1 MGQHGPWRKG
11 ERAALGA
18 ARLPPFPSPIR
29 TRRSGAPPL
38 SLSPPWS
45 NPSPTRIGGG
55 NPTPRGSRT
64 LLAHQTWPASPSP
77 LDPLYTGAGGTPK
90 TYKLI
95 YGSFLSRV
103 RCPLPPNSTSII
115 SLKCLGEAL
124 RR

>member
-18 ARLPPFPSPIR
+18 ARLPPSLVLLGLGEVGR
-29 TRRSGAPPL
+29 PL
-38 SLSPPWS
+38 SLSLPLGA
-45 NPSPTRIGGG
+45 ILVQLGLGGG
-55 NPTPRGSRT
+55 HPTPRGSRT
-64 LLAHQTWPASPSP
+64 LLAHQTGPASPSP

-90 TYKLI
+90 THKLI

-115 SLKCLGEAL
+115 SLQCLGEAL